1 MYNKIKKC
9 FRVVILIAVIC
20 SKSSYVTAQQRSLRI
35 IGTVE
40 NNMNPVAGAK
50 VILYKDGNS
59 VDIIYTKTNGEF
71 LFDLE
76 INHEYLIEVQKA
88 GMLSKKIAF
97 NTELPD
103 EVMGKWTMEFAM
115 SLFEGCEGVNT
126 SALDD
131 PVDRIKY
138 STNKSDFISDNAYV
152 QKIRGRIENLLL
164 DIEKCNS
171 DKFQDLVQE
180 ADVLNRSKEF
190 EKAREK
196 YEEALK
202 IFPDDR
208 YAQRQIDDINK
219 QIGAHRENQQ
229 TYNTSISEADRLF
242 AEKQYES
249 AREKYNEALQAMP
262 QNNYPREKVAEIDRL
277 IQQKSQAEQAQI
289 EAERKYNGLI
299 AQGNA
304 AYVAKNFAEAKSYY
318 EQALLVNPGSSFA
331 QQRIAELG
339 PAIEKQKQQALSREA
354 SDKAYKESLVMGQ
367 SALQSK
373 DYELARQHFNN
384 AVTLKPDES
393 YPQQM
398 LKEIDRLIAD
408 QKMAQLKVEQ
418 ASVQKQIEAALDEG
432 DRMYKAK
439 NYEAAANAYQKAM
452 QLDPGDSYA
461 EQRYSKLKSMMAV
474 ADAEKQQ
481 ALEKAH
487 REKISE
493 ADALVAAASYQQAI
507 AVYQQALLAKP
518 NDAVLQSKLADA
530 EQKLAAQEQ
539 KKADNLSRKKEYDQ
553 LLTQG
558 DNYFSSQQYA
568 NAKETYEK
576 ALAMF
581 PGQAYPQSKIQEI
594 NNILARDQK
603 EAQYKGTIA
612 RADDLLASKDYA
624 QAKTLYQ
631 QALAIKAEDVYAK
644 QKIAE
649 IDARIRENERLAAEE
664 SAKEVQYE
672 RTIREADNLL
682 SLARLP
688 EAKAAYQ
695 RALTLKGDE
704 IYPKQK
710 INEIDSR
717 ISEQQRLENEKQAKE
732 QQYRDLISR
741 ADELFAVKNY
751 EEAKNTYRQALAI
764 NTTEGYARQK
774 IAEIDDI
781 LNRQQKLA
789 TEQRALDQRYNQA
802 ILQAD
807 NLLKS
812 SKYSEAKN
820 TYQQAL
826 GMKPDEAYPKTQIA
840 KIDAQVADQNR
851 LEEEQK
857 AKEFRYNEAVARGDQ
872 LYGQNKMEDAKVQ
885 YERALSFKPDETYPT
900 GQIAKINGQLA
911 QIEKTKQERAAFE
924 QRYNSVIAS
933 ADKAYDNREYES
945 AKAGYMQ
952 ALNMKPSE
960 SYPQQRLNKI
970 AEFERIIAQKEA
982 AQQAAA
988 ASASATAATMEKP
1001 SKLAELNFAND
1012 SERDKYLNELK
1023 KEYPQG
1029 VTLEVHKEKIKT
1041 TERFVV
1047 YRGDEIREFR
1057 KVKFNW
1063 GGVEY
1068 SLNGKPITQQYFETQ
1083 VQVREGEY
1091 YKEIKL

>member
-1 MYNKIKKC
+1 MYNKIIKC
-9 FRVVILIAVIC
+9 FRFIILIAVIC
-20 SKSSYVTAQQRSLRI
+20 SKSSYVTAQQRSLRV

-40 NNMNPVAGAK
+40 NNMNPIAGAK

-152 QKIRGRIENLLL
+152 QKMRGRIENLLL

-180 ADVLNRSKEF
+180 ADVLNKSKEF

-196 YEEALK
+196 YEEALM

-219 QIGAHRENQQ
+219 QIGVHHENQQ

-262 QNNYPREKVAEIDRL
+262 QNNYPREKVTEIDRL

-339 PAIEKQKQQALSREA
+339 PAIEKQKQEALSREA
-354 SDKAYKESLVMGQ
+354 SDKAYKETLAMGQ
-367 SALQSK
+367 SAIQSK
-373 DYELARQHFNN
+373 DYELARQHFNR
-384 AVTLKPDES
+384 AVILKPDES

-398 LKEIDRLIAD
+398 IKEIDRLIAD
-408 QKMAQLKVEQ
+408 QQMAQLKAEQ
-418 ASVQKQIEAALDEG
+418 ASTQKQIEAALDEG
-432 DRMYKAK
+432 DKMYKAK

-452 QLDPGDSYA
+452 QLDPGDSYT
-461 EQRYSKLKSMMAV
+461 EQRYSKSKSMMAV

-518 NDAVLQSKLADA
+518 SDAVLQSKLADA

-539 KKADNLSRKKEYDQ
+539 KKADNLAGKKEYDQ
-553 LLTQG
+553 LLVQG

-568 NAKETYEK
+568 NAKQTYEK
-576 ALAMF
+576 ALTMF
-581 PGQAYPQSKIQEI
+581 PDQVYPQSKIQEI
-594 NNILARDQK
+594 NNILARNQK
-603 EAQYKGTIA
+603 EAQYKGKIA
-612 RADDLLASKDYA
+612 RADDLLASKDYV
-624 QAKTLYQ
+624 QAKNLYQ

-649 IDARIRENERLAAEE
+649 IDGILSRQQQLAA
-664 SAKEVQYE
+664 
-672 RTIREADNLL
+672 
-682 SLARLP
+682 
-688 EAKAAYQ
+688 
-695 RALTLKGDE
+695 
-704 IYPKQK
+704 
-710 INEIDSR
+710 
-717 ISEQQRLENEKQAKE
+717 
-732 QQYRDLISR
+732 
-741 ADELFAVKNY
+741 
-751 EEAKNTYRQALAI
+751 
-764 NTTEGYARQK
+764 
-774 IAEIDDI
+774 
-781 LNRQQKLA
+781 
-789 TEQRALDQRYNQA
+789 EQRALDQRYSQA

-812 SKYSEAKN
+812 SKYSEAKS

-826 GMKPDEAYPKTQIA
+826 GMKPDEFYPKAQIA
-840 KIDAQVADQNR
+840 KIDAQIAEQNR

-857 AKEFRYNEAVARGDQ
+857 TKEFRYNEAVTRGDQ
-872 LYGQNKMEDAKVQ
+872 LYGQNKLEDAKVQ
-885 YERALSFKPDETYPT
+885 YERALSFKPNETYST
-900 GQIAKINGQLA
+900 GQIVKINGQLA

-933 ADKAYDNREYES
+933 ADKAYDNRDYES
-945 AKAGYMQ
+945 AKTNYMQ

-982 AQQAAA
+982 AQQAAIAA
-988 ASASATAATMEKP
+988 ASASATAATVPKP
-1001 SKLAELNFAND
+1001 SKLTELNFAND
-1012 SERDKYLNELK
+1012 SERDKYLDELK

-1029 VTLEVHKEKIKT
+1029 VTLEVHKEKTKT

-1047 YRGDEIREFR
+1047 YRGNEIREFR

-1083 VQVREGEY
+1083 VQVRGGEY